1 MPELAAKACSR
12 PALCRDKPA
21 EASESERISALYN
34 IACCFSALDQ
44 QMSGLRALAAALEA
58 GYTDFEQ
65 IRRDPDLETVRKHP
79 KFDGLL
85 ARFAPSGGF
94 FAPIMKGFGR

>member
-1 MPELAAKACSR
+1 MS
-12 PALCRDKPA
+12 D
-21 EASESERISALYN
+21 SERISALYN

-58 GYTDFEQ
+58 GYTDFAQ
-65 IRRDPDLETVRKHP
+65 IRSDPDLETVRKHP

-85 ARFAPSGGF
+85 ARFDKSGGF
-94 FAPIMKGFGR
+94 FAPILNGFRR

>member
-1 MPELAAKACSR
+1 
-12 PALCRDKPA
+12 
-21 EASESERISALYN
+21 
-34 IACCFSALDQ
+34 
-44 QMSGLRALAAALEA
+44 MSGLRALAAALEA